1 MKDIKIQ
8 TDGKG
13 NIDIIAHGLNIGYSM
28 NLDHEPFLLKAKYM
42 FLSEHNNI
50 KWSDDET
57 IFNDAESEQM
67 TFDEFMEY
75 RGE

>member
-8 TDGKG
+8 TNGKG
-13 NIDIIAHGLNIGYSM
+13 SIDIITHGLNIGFSM
-28 NLDHEPFLLKAKYM
+28 DIDHEPYLLKAKYL
-42 FLSEHNNI
+42 FLSEYNDI

-57 IFNDAESEQM
+57 IFNDSDSEEM
-67 TFDEFMEY
+67 TLKGFVEY